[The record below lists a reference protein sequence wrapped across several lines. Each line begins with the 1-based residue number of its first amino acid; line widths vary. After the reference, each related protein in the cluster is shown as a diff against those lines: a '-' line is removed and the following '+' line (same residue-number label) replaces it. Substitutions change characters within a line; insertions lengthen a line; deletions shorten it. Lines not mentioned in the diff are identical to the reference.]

1 MKQFNRL
8 KGNQGEELAVKWL
21 IDHGYQIIDQ
31 NNSTKFGEL
40 DIIATRWAGATTEL
54 SRMPSGQAI
63 LVFVEVKFKQTEDYG
78 TPEEMIGKNKLMQV
92 QRTAEMYL
100 LNNPD
105 IAKTYDRYQIDAICI
120 VEETGRITHYE
131 NISF

>member
-1 MKQFNRL
+1 MAKIFNRL
-8 KGNQGEELAVKWL
+8 KGKEGEEMAAKWL
-21 IDHGYQIIDQ
+21 VDYGYQLIDQ

-40 DIIATRWAGATTEL
+40 DIIATKNN
-54 SRMPSGQAI
+54 I
-63 LVFVEVKFKQTEDYG
+63 LIFVEVKFKQTEDFG

-105 IAKTYDRYQIDAICI
+105 IAKIYDRYQIDAICI
-120 VEETGRITHYE
+120 VEDTGRITHYE
-131 NISF
+131 NLSL

>member
-1 MKQFNRL
+1 MTKTFNRL
-8 KGNQGEELAVKWL
+8 KGKQGEEMAAKWL
-21 IDHGYQIIDQ
+21 ADHGYQLIDK

-40 DIIATRWAGATTEL
+40 DIIATKNN
-54 SRMPSGQAI
+54 I
-63 LVFVEVKFKQTEDYG
+63 LVFVEVKFKQTEDFG
-78 TPEEMIGKNKLMQV
+78 TPEEMIGKNKLLQV

-105 IAKTYDRYQIDAICI
+105 IAKKYDRYQIDAICI

-131 NISF
+131 NLSL